1 MEPIPETREAIDEL
15 EPLAADDDHLDQL
28 VEKSRRVQE
37 LVPDCLGLS
46 LASTA
51 HGITFTLV
59 ASAAEIAVLDAVQY
73 LAGGPCLEPV
83 NEPQVVEFNRPT
95 GAGDETGLFD
105 ETRWQLFSEATAA
118 KGVQSTL
125 TLPIM
130 RDTEVIGTLNL
141 YGGSRRA
148 FADLHDEI
156 ADIFDAWAEGA
167 VTNADLSF
175 TTRLRAQ
182 EAPARIRA
190 AAKIETAAG
199 ILSAMRGVDDRTAR
213 ETLRDAAARAGVNV
227 LQIAEVIIELHRD
240 PE

>member
-15 EPLAADDDHLDQL
+15 EPLAADDDLLDQL
-28 VEKSRRVQE
+28 VEKGRRVQE

-83 NEPQVVEFNRPT
+83 HQPQVVEFDRT
-95 GAGDETGLFD
+95 GTGDESGLFD
-105 ETRWQLFSEATAA
+105 ENRWQLFSEATAA

-130 RDTEVIGTLNL
+130 RDAEVIGTVNL

-148 FADLHDEI
+148 FADLHHEI

-182 EAPARIRA
+182 EAPGRIRA

-199 ILSAMRGVDDRTAR
+199 ILSAMRGVDEQTAR
-213 ETLRDAAARAGVNV
+213 DTLRDAAARAGVDV

-240 PE
+240 PG